1 MPAVMIKSWPSA
13 TSAPR
18 AIFGSKRSEMYAV
31 TRTRNTIRAVRALRE
46 IVPPHVGPTSVSLM
60 SLAETPASFASAA
73 RRRSAS
79 GVVAWATG
87 GGVGLAE
94 TLADALGVGAALAL
108 ALAVAV
114 GVGAAVPVGVGVGAA
129 LAPADADGVGE
140 ATAEAL
146 GVGAGDRRPSSVRLL
161 LLTLTQPWGHCP
173 PVRISTLASLSPN
186 LFSTRV

>member
-1 MPAVMIKSWPSA
+1 MPAVMIMSWPSA
-13 TSAPR
+13 TRAPR
-18 AIFGSKRSEMYAV
+18 AIFGSNRSEMYAV

-60 SLAETPASFASAA
+60 SLAETPASFARAS
-73 RRRSAS
+73 RSRSAS

-94 TLADALGVGAALAL
+94 TLA
-108 ALAVAV
+108 VAV
-114 GVGAAVPVGVGVGAA
+114 GVGAAAA
-129 LAPADADGVGE
+129 LALADADGFADGVGE
-140 ATAEAL
+140 ATAEGL
-146 GVGAGDRRPSSVRLL
+146 GVGAGARRPSWVRLL
-161 LLTLTQPWGHCP
+161 LLMLTQPWGHCP